1 MPHRNSHYISISL
14 LTARPAVFQAT
25 AGRATRK
32 AAITVENKN
41 EGIDIVPVEAS
52 ELKKA
57 LAEYS
62 SQESKVL
69 AELYQ
74 WSEQLLAKYFPGSVP
89 VVIAISNMNNKVL
102 AHYTARNGYH
112 IPNAIEFNSTF
123 IALNF
128 NDREPVEL
136 GRNLVQ
142 HVLLHELIHHWQT
155 LENEVHTNQQS
166 AHGRSFRK
174 KAKEIGVEG
183 RGRLMACP
191 YPVKMPESARKPKKD
206 RAESDTE
213 PEDDDSDG
221 GGTKSRGQKV
231 TPAMVEAIKEAGKA
245 LKNKRFG
252 YDVYCRKVEAILAG
266 EDVEDES
273 ED

>member
-1 MPHRNSHYISISL
+1 
-14 LTARPAVFQAT
+14 
-25 AGRATRK
+25 
-32 AAITVENKN
+32 VENNSKN

-69 AELYQ
+69 AELYK
-74 WSEQLLAKYFPGSVP
+74 WSEELLAKYFPGSVP

-128 NDREPVEL
+128 NDREQVEL
-136 GRNLVQ
+136 DRNLVQ

-191 YPVKMPESARKPKKD
+191 YPVKMPKSARKPKKD
-206 RAESDTE
+206 RGESGTE
-213 PEDDDSDG
+213 PEDDSDDSPEG
-221 GGTKSRGQKV
+221 PVARGRAV
-231 TPAMVEAIKEAGKA
+231 TPQMVEAIKEAGKA
-245 LKNKRFG
+245 LKNKRIG
-252 YDVYCRKVEAILAG
+252 YDVYCRKVEAILATGSASDLPKASG
-266 EDVEDES
+266 EDLEDES